1 MGLKLE
7 KGLKHQSEA
16 VDRINRVFENVSIFN
31 NTLKYANPI
40 INLNSSKLLDNIKE
54 LNNELPSS
62 LKGNVGIGDYLNID
76 VKMETGTGKTY
87 V

>member
-31 NTLKYANPI
+31 NTLKYA
-40 INLNSSKLLDNIKE
+40 KLF
-54 LNNELPSS
+54 
-62 LKGNVGIGDYLNID
+62 
-76 VKMETGTGKTY
+76 
-87 V
+87 

>member
-40 INLNSSKLLDNIKE
+40 IITNIFKKYDMKVIDNIK
-54 LNNELPSS
+54 
-62 LKGNVGIGDYLNID
+62 IGYTFEND
-76 VKMETGTGKTY
+76 KE
-87 V
+87 

>member
-31 NTLKYANPI
+31 RKER
-40 INLNSSKLLDNIKE
+40 SKVRENKA
-54 LNNELPSS
+54 
-62 LKGNVGIGDYLNID
+62 
-76 VKMETGTGKTY
+76 
-87 V
+87 